1 MTNWLKNNWSS
12 LLVFVVIL
20 SAALWIKGKF
30 DESNT
35 EEVKQQYIKQMEEQR
50 KSFDSQI
57 KQLNKISEEALA
69 KQKELALQHQQ
80 TLENLQQQFDEK
92 VSELEELR
100 KLKVK
105 EFTKKLTDD
114 PEVAV
119 EELAHKFGLEVVV
132 IPEGDL

>member
-57 KQLNKISEEALA
+57 KEINKISEEALA

>member
-1 MTNWLKNNWSS
+1 MD
-12 LLVFVVIL
+12 
-20 SAALWIKGKF
+20 A
-30 DESNT
+30 
-35 EEVKQQYIKQMEEQR
+35 QR

-57 KQLNKISEEALA
+57 KDLKKVNDEAMA

-105 EFTKKLTDD
+105 ELTKKLTDD

-119 EELAHKFGLEVVV
+119 EEMAHKFGLEVIIV
-132 IPEGDL
+132 PEGDL

>member
-12 LLVFVVIL
+12 LLVFIVIL

-119 EELAHKFGLEVVV
+119 EELAHKFGLEVIVV
-132 IPEGDL
+132 PEGDL

>member
-119 EELAHKFGLEVVV
+119 EELAHKFGLEVIVV
-132 IPEGDL
+132 PEGDL